1 MAQSGG
7 WKTVFW
13 ICEALVKRKNNPEI
27 FFAEVIFFYN
37 AMQLIAFAIAIQC
50 YMRECVPIHVFI
62 LSEYGVESWQKLLW
76 AEHAIN
82 SNKLRLSQP
91 AIYWMNS
98 MIPVFSF

>member
-1 MAQSGG
+1 MAQSGV

-13 ICEALVKRKNNPEI
+13 KCEALVKRKKQPWNI
-27 FFAEVIFFYN
+27 FPWSDFFYN

-62 LSEYGVESWQKLLW
+62 LSEYGMESWQKLLW

-82 SNKLRLSQP
+82 SNKLHLSQP